1 MRYIVDKIQVRE
13 LQLISNQHR
22 LQLDYIMVKNINNI
36 STDQSHVRYV

>member
-1 MRYIVDKIQVRE
+1 MGYIVHKIQVRE

-22 LQLDYIMVKNINNI
+22 IQFDYIMVKNINDI